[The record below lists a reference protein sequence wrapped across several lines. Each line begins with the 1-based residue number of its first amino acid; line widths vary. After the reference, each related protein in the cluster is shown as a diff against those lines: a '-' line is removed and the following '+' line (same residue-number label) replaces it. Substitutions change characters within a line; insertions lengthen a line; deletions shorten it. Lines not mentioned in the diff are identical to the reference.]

1 MSSLHIV
8 IKCLIIQCRYIYSL
22 STNSRKSSDK
32 KIANE
37 EAKHKLREGL
47 RQQSLSKLIT
57 LAYYIIVQRKKII
70 LSLFSFL
77 NSMHTLIAFA
87 QRAQN

>member
-1 MSSLHIV
+1 MI
-8 IKCLIIQCRYIYSL
+8 
-22 STNSRKSSDK
+22 SSDK

-37 EAKHKLREGL
+37 ETKHKLREGL

-70 LSLFSFL
+70 LSLFSFQYSYF
-77 NSMHTLIAFA
+77 NSICSKSSKLMLILRV
-87 QRAQN
+87 RAVHIKCFTAIKKEERKML